1 LFVSFFY
8 LANWWMRLLRRG
20 RSIARKRRLKLEK
33 RLRKRLAPHKGLVLR
48 YGLGR
53 RLARAVRGPGRRS

>member
-1 LFVSFFY
+1 
-8 LANWWMRLLRRG
+8 MRLLRRG